1 MSVNAR
7 HIFAAGALLLGV
19 PPELAVGQALSGQ
32 ILELWS
38 NRPVDRVSIALV
50 TEEGDSVA
58 GTQSDRDG
66 LFEILAPR
74 AGVFYVSVRRVGY
87 GMVVDGPVQL
97 QDSVTVTVGIHM
109 QQIALYEL
117 DPITITAEP
126 VVRHLVTVGYYER
139 QYASAGGL
147 FLGPDYIERR
157 ASARRVSDLL
167 RGLPGV
173 GVDQDGNVV
182 LRGMVSGRGPCGSP
196 TVYLDG
202 IVSSVGNEDLKILDP
217 LLDVEAIEV
226 YRRPSEIPVQY
237 GGPTRGCGVILIW
250 MRRGR

>member
-7 HIFAAGALLLGV
+7 HIFAAAAFLLGV
-19 PPELAVGQALSGQ
+19 TPGLAVGQTLKGQ
-32 ILELWS
+32 MLELWS
-38 NRPVDRVSIALV
+38 NRPVDRVFITLV

-58 GTQSDRDG
+58 GTQSDQEG
-66 LFEILAPR
+66 MFEILAPR
-74 AGVFYVSVRRVGY
+74 AGIFYVAARRVGY

-97 QDSVTVTVGIHM
+97 QDSVTVTVGIHI

-139 QYASAGGL
+139 EHSSAGGL
-147 FLGPDYIERR
+147 FLGPEHIERR

-173 GVDQDGNVV
+173 AVDHNGNVV
-182 LRGMVSGRGPCGSP
+182 LRGMVSGLGYCGSP
-196 TVYLDG
+196 TVFLDG
-202 IVSSVGNEDLKILDP
+202 IVSSIGNEDLKILDP
-217 LLDVEAIEV
+217 LDVEAIEV
-226 YRRPSEIPVQY
+226 YRRPNEIPAQY
-237 GGPTRGCGVILIW
+237 GGAMSGCGVILIW
-250 MRRGR
+250 TRRGW

>member
-1 MSVNAR
+1 MSANAR
-7 HIFAAGALLLGV
+7 HIFAATVFLLGV
-19 PPELAVGQALSGQ
+19 RPELAVGQILNGQ

-38 NRPVDRVSIALV
+38 NRPVDRVFLTLV

-58 GTQSDRDG
+58 STQSDQDG
-66 LFEILAPR
+66 IFEILAPR
-74 AGVFYVSVRRVGY
+74 AGMFYVAARRVGY

-97 QDSVTVTVGIHM
+97 QDSVTVTVGIHI

-126 VVRHLVTVGYYER
+126 AVRHLVTIGFYER
-139 QYASAGGL
+139 QHRSAGGL
-147 FLGPDYIERR
+147 FLGPDHIERR

-173 GVDQDGNVV
+173 SVDQNDNVV
-182 LRGMVSGRGPCGSP
+182 LRGMMSGLGSCGSP
-196 TVYLDG
+196 TVFLDG

-217 LLDVEAIEV
+217 LDVEAIEV
-226 YRRPSEIPVQY
+226 YRRPNEIPAQY

-250 MRRGR
+250 TRRGR